1 MERRAY
7 PLICV
12 AVVILVTIG
21 CAPKRPQYDELYARL
36 VETPDRRDSSVL
48 EGRRIVID
56 PGHGGC
62 FDGVVGADSLREAD
76 ANLGVALYLWG
87 LLKEAGAEV
96 ELTRTTDRDFSGG
109 DEEDLELDLEGRTA
123 IANAFE
129 PEVFISI
136 HHNSILPLDREKN
149 RIEIYYRSDDRET
162 SAELASDIHTHLAR
176 NLGIDATEIKPASYY
191 VLRNSTAQAAVL
203 GEASY
208 LSNPNVEEK
217 LKLSNKQKL
226 EGEAYFLGLVS
237 YFSRGV
243 PRIERLEPAGDTL
256 DAPGSLSFVVRPEA
270 GVPIDPGTAE
280 IRVGRM
286 RYKPHFDVMRSSL
299 RCAVDPDLPNGSYEV
314 LCTIRSLKGGTAASR
329 PYTLFVS
336 RPARFVLPLQPSMA
350 PENRVYF
357 SLKILDGNGDPV
369 ADGTTIRVRSLDD
382 RGTFEGPCRNGVFGF
397 ETKGTDPAQ
406 EFIAELPGFTDTL
419 RFDGY
424 DRDEKKPLLVI
435 DASTGE
441 AVPSPLAVS
450 RDRELNIRGNR
461 RGLLLLPSGEAGT
474 AWLVSAHGYRMKL
487 LPAGE
492 AGGTILL
499 ESLYGGALDG
509 LRIAFDP
516 AGGGS
521 DHQGV
526 GNGKL
531 RGAAA
536 NMEVAMRVS
545 DILSG
550 GGASVKLTRRGE
562 ETISIEERIYKINRF
577 RPDLAVRIRL
587 AEEEDDG
594 APSCTVFHYPGS
606 EKGMLLAS
614 ELTERLEGLPPCA
627 EWRRGESAAPFLQQT
642 SCPAVEICN
651 GPMER
656 AENERIYSHPLH
668 PQLEAERI
676 AAAVIAS
683 MGVQPIEQTVR
694 ILVNG
699 VPIVGAAVSID
710 QAVTRLTDESGGA
723 RFACV
728 LPGEHLLTVM
738 IRGESL
744 ARLTPISVTDGSPIT
759 VSLEP

>member
-1 MERRAY
+1 MERRAF

-12 AVVILVTIG
+12 AAVLLITIG
-21 CAPKRPQYDELYARL
+21 CAPKRPEYDALYARL
-36 VETPDRRDSSVL
+36 VETPGVLDSSVL

-62 FDGVVGADSLREAD
+62 FGGVVGADSLREAD

-96 ELTRTTDRDFSGG
+96 ELTRTTDRDFSDG
-109 DEEDLELDLEGRTA
+109 DEENLGLDLENRTA
-123 IANAFE
+123 LANAFE

-162 SAELASDIHTHLAR
+162 SAELAGDIHTHLAR
-176 NLGIDATEIKPASYY
+176 NLGIADTEIKPASYY
-191 VLRNSTAQAAVL
+191 VLRNSTARAAVL

-217 LKLSNKQKL
+217 LKLSTKQRL

-243 PRIERLEPAGDTL
+243 PRIERLEPASDTL
-256 DAPGSLSFVVRPEA
+256 DAPGHLSFAVRPEA

-280 IRVGRM
+280 IRVGPSV
-286 RYKPHFDVMRSSL
+286 YKPHFDGTRSSL
-299 RCAVDPDLPNGSYEV
+299 RCALDPDLPNGSYEI
-314 LCTIRSLKGGTAASR
+314 LCRVRSLKGGTAASK
-329 PYTLFVS
+329 PFTLLVS
-336 RPARFVLPLQPSMA
+336 RPARFILPLQPSTA
-350 PENRVYF
+350 PEGRVYL
-357 SLKILDGNGDPV
+357 SVKALDGNGDPV
-369 ADGTTIRVRSLDD
+369 ANGTIARVWSIE
-382 RGTFEGPCRNGVFGF
+382 GGGAFEGPCRNGVFGF
-397 ETKGTDPAQ
+397 ETERTGLAS

-419 RFDGY
+419 RFDDFEG
-424 DRDEKKPLLVI
+424 DEKMPLLVI

-441 AVPSPLAVS
+441 PIPSPLAVS
-450 RDRELNIRGNR
+450 RDLERNIRGNP
-461 RGLLLLPSGEAGT
+461 RGLLFLPSEGVET
-474 AWLVSAHGYRMKL
+474 AWLVSARGYRMKI

-492 AGGTILL
+492 KVGTVFL
-499 ESLYGGALDG
+499 EPRYGVRLKE
-509 LRIAFDP
+509 LKIAVDP

-526 GNGKL
+526 GKGKL
-531 RGAAA
+531 RGAAV
-536 NMEVAMRVS
+536 NMEIAKRIA

-550 GGASVKLTRRGE
+550 GGAAVKLTRRGE
-562 ETISIEERIYKINRF
+562 ESISIEERIYKVNRF

-587 AEEEDDG
+587 AEGEEDG
-594 APSCTVFHYPGS
+594 TLACTVLHYPGS
-606 EKGMLLAS
+606 EKGMMLAG
-614 ELTERLEGLPPCA
+614 ELARRLEGMPPCA
-627 EWRRGESAAPFLQQT
+627 GWRRGESAALFLQQT
-642 SCPAVEICN
+642 NCPAVEICN
-651 GPMER
+651 GSIAR
-656 AENERIYSHPLH
+656 VENERIYSHPLH

-676 AAAVIAS
+676 AAAIIAYA
-683 MGVQPIEQTVR
+683 GEQPIEQTVR

-699 VPIVGAAVSID
+699 EPIEGATVSID
-710 QAVTRLTDESGGA
+710 QALTRLTDASGDA

-728 LPGEHLLTVM
+728 LPGEHVLTIM
-738 IRGESL
+738 IQGEAL